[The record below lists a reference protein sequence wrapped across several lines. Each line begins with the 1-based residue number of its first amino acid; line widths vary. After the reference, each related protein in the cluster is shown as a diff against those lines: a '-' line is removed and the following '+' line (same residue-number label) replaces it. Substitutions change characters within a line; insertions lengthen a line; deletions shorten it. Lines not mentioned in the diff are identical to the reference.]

1 VVATRGC
8 LLPLDPGESAAVTT
22 AQGFAVFA
30 TAIGH
35 CGIAWGEHGLVS
47 VRLPDRS
54 AAITLGRLRSRFP
67 EAGEIE
73 PPPAIRQGIEEIV
86 ALLRGERRS
95 LAGIELDLDGVPEF
109 HRRVYEIARTIPP
122 GQTVTYG
129 EIANRLGMPGSAQ
142 AVGRAMGA
150 NPFPIV
156 VPCHRV
162 LGAGG
167 KLTGFSAPG
176 GVETKRRMLLL
187 EGAPAAEPTL
197 F

>member
-1 VVATRGC
+1 M
-8 LLPLDPGESAAVTT
+8 T

-35 CGIAWGEHGLVS
+35 CGIAWGERGVLS
-47 VRLPDRS
+47 VRLPERS
-54 AAITLGRLRSRFP
+54 AVITRARLRSRFP
-67 EAGEIE
+67 EAAEIE
-73 PPPAIRQGIEEIV
+73 PPHRIRCGIEDIA
-86 ALLRGERRS
+86 ALLRGEARS
-95 LAGIELDLDGVPEF
+95 LADIELDLDAVPEF

-122 GQTVTYG
+122 GRTTTYG
-129 EIANRLGMPGSAQ
+129 EIANRLGLPGSAQ
-142 AVGRAMGA
+142 AVGRAMGR

-176 GVETKRRMLLL
+176 GVETKRRMLLI
-187 EGAPAAEPTL
+187 EGSPAVEPTL